1 MKKLIGFVFA
11 ILLLI
16 IGILGI
22 YHFYKLEN
30 ARNLLNSTIDVYRK
44 GRREEAIT
52 ALNKIAG
59 DYNYPVVKGY
69 VYLLL
74 GDIYYDA
81 ENIKKSIEYYN
92 QITKDLG
99 MKEIKKVYYQA
110 HVRIAGIYLKLLKSK
125 KIEDK
130 NELILKKI
138 YELESLIKEN
148 EKPLRSH
155 PVNLKNILYYFES
168 IAFKPEIYIPDI
180 DESIDQLKTELG
192 YLYFYAGNTKKAEDY
207 FKEVDNT
214 YAKLGLARIYLLTG
228 RRERALELL
237 YDIKEFVP
245 DKAPIELYYDELFR
259 YANDLFK
266 KAFYEEAIFYFKKI
280 SLKMPDTLYSEL
292 SLYKLANYYYD
303 RNEYKPAL
311 KYINSLISNSIYAKD
326 QNGFILKGIIMYKTG
341 NYNEAL
347 QIFNNFLKRYPSSR
361 RKSEVREWKALCER
375 SIKYLN

>member
-11 ILLLI
+11 IFLLI

-30 ARNLLNSTIDVYRK
+30 VRNLFNSAIDVYRK
-44 GRREEAIT
+44 GKREEAIT
-52 ALNKIAG
+52 ALNKIGG

-110 HVRIAGIYLKLLKSK
+110 HVRMAGIYLKLLKSK

-130 NELILKKI
+130 DELILKKI
-138 YELESLIKEN
+138 YELKSLIKEN

-245 DKAPIELYYDELFR
+245 DKALIELYYDELFR

-280 SLKMPDTLYSEL
+280 SLKMPDTLYSEF

-303 RNEYKPAL
+303 RNEYKLAL
-311 KYINSLISNSIYAKD
+311 KYISSLISNSIYAKD
-326 QNGFILKGIIMYKTG
+326 QDGFILKGIIMYKTR

-347 QIFNNFLKRYPSSR
+347 QIFNNFLKRYPSSM

>member
-1 MKKLIGFVFA
+1 
-11 ILLLI
+11 
-16 IGILGI
+16 
-22 YHFYKLEN
+22 
-30 ARNLLNSTIDVYRK
+30 
-44 GRREEAIT
+44 
-52 ALNKIAG
+52 
-59 DYNYPVVKGY
+59 
-69 VYLLL
+69 
-74 GDIYYDA
+74 
-81 ENIKKSIEYYN
+81 
-92 QITKDLG
+92 
-99 MKEIKKVYYQA
+99 
-110 HVRIAGIYLKLLKSK
+110 
-125 KIEDK
+125 
-130 NELILKKI
+130 
-138 YELESLIKEN
+138 
-148 EKPLRSH
+148 
-155 PVNLKNILYYFES
+155 
-168 IAFKPEIYIPDI
+168 
-180 DESIDQLKTELG
+180 
-192 YLYFYAGNTKKAEDY
+192 LYFYAGNTKKAEDY

-361 RKSEVREWKALCER
+361 RKSEVRDWKALCER